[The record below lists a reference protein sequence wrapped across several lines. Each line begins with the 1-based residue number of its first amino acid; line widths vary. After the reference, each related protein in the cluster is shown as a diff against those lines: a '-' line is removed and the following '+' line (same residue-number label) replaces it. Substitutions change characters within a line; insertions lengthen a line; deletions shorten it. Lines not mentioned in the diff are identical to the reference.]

1 MSIGNLKTEGNKGN
15 NFPWQYK
22 MLLGLQGIID
32 SNTDCCTALTDL
44 LSPEARTPR
53 VVRTSGSFTNAVKVF
68 SFSIAN
74 VGTADGTALGVTIK
88 PGEIVNFD
96 ASVMNNYFGIGA
108 ITADG
113 TGTELLI
120 SYIF

>member
-32 SNTDCCTALTDL
+32 SNTNCCTKLTALL
-44 LSPEARTPR
+44 APQE
-53 VVRTSGSFTNAVKVF
+53 RTSRIVRSTGPFTNATDVY

-96 ASVMNNYFGIGA
+96 ASAMNNYFGIGA

>member
-32 SNTDCCTALTDL
+32 SNTNCCTELTAL
-44 LSPEARTPR
+44 LSPQTRTPR
-53 VVRTSGSFTNAVKVF
+53 MVRTTGPFTNAVNVY
-68 SFSIAN
+68 SFSVAN

-88 PGEIVNFD
+88 PGEIVNYD
-96 ASVMNNYFGIGA
+96 ASAMNNYFGIGA

>member
-32 SNTDCCTALTDL
+32 SNTNCCTELTALL
-44 LSPEARTPR
+44 EPQVRTPR
-53 VVRTSGSFTNAVKVF
+53 VVRISGPFTNAVAVY

-74 VGTADGTALGVTIK
+74 VGTGDGIAVGVTIK

-96 ASVMNNYFGIGA
+96 ASAMNNYFGIGA
-108 ITADG
+108 INANG
-113 TGTELLI
+113 AGTELLI

>member
-1 MSIGNLKTEGNKGN
+1 MSIGNLKDYGNKGN
-15 NFPWQYK
+15 NFPWQLK
-22 MLLGLQGIID
+22 MLQGLQGIID
-32 SNTDCCTALTDL
+32 SNTNCCTKLTALL
-44 LSPEARTPR
+44 EPRVRTPR
-53 VVRTSGSFTNAVKVF
+53 VVRTSGPFTNAVDVY

-74 VGTADGTALGVTIK
+74 VGTVNGTALGVTIK

-96 ASVMNNYFGIGA
+96 ASAMNNYFGIGA
-108 ITADG
+108 INADG